1 MTLAPAACPRSGAP
15 QSLPAGSPADAL
27 RALYRQAPAMLVG
40 DAFGLGLVLM
50 AFGGY
55 SSRRV
60 LLAWVGAFSIIW
72 ALRLLHYL
80 RWTRRGPA
88 DEQRLHAWRRSWGL
102 LVLVHGALW
111 AAAVWLFWGR
121 GPLAHT
127 TVLLLVLYSFC
138 LASVQLLASQRG
150 LFLAYNGLVLGA
162 TVLRVASDDSLDGHL
177 ELAAVVASLFVVTW
191 VMARAHG
198 SALHEAIRLKART
211 DELAG
216 QLRVEKAE
224 AEAARRAA
232 EAASRAKTQ
241 FFAAAS
247 HDLRQPLH
255 AMSLYVEALQQRPH
269 EPEVAALVQGVDAS
283 VRALDELFGELLDL
297 TRLDS
302 GGIEPRPRPL
312 AMQPLFARL
321 RLHFEPLAEHKR
333 LVLRFR
339 GAQHAAFAD
348 PVLVERVLH
357 NLLGNAIRYTERG
370 GVLVACRRRGG
381 RLLLQ
386 VWDTGVGIDA
396 QHLPRVFDEFFQVRG
411 MAPALQRRG
420 LGLGLAIVRRLGVLI
435 GSEVRVCSRPG
446 RGSVFSLSL
455 PLRQGAAQ
463 PEQTEKV

>member
-1 MTLAPAACPRSGAP
+1 
-15 QSLPAGSPADAL
+15 
-27 RALYRQAPAMLVG
+27 MLVG
-40 DAFGLGLVLM
+40 DAFGLALVLM
-50 AFGGY
+50 AFGGVA
-55 SSRRV
+55 SRRL
-60 LLAWVGAFSIIW
+60 LLAWAGAFSIVW

-80 RWTRRGPA
+80 RWTRRGAA
-88 DEQRLHAWRRSWGL
+88 DDQRLHAWRRSWGL

-111 AAAVWLFWGR
+111 ADAVWLFWGR
-121 GPLAHT
+121 GPASHT

-138 LASVQLLASQRG
+138 VASVQLLASQRR

-198 SALHEAIRLKART
+198 SALHEAIRLKTRT
-211 DELAG
+211 DELAA

-224 AEAARRAA
+224 ADAARRAA

-255 AMSLYVEALQQRPH
+255 AMSLYVQALQQRPH
-269 EPEVAALVQGVDAS
+269 EPEVAALVSGIDAS
-283 VRALDELFGELLDL
+283 VQALDDLFGELLDL

-302 GGIEPRPRPL
+302 GGVEPRPRPL

-321 RLHFEPLAEHKR
+321 RVHFEPLADQKR
-333 LVLRFR
+333 LRLRFR
-339 GAQHAAFAD
+339 GEQHTAFAD

-370 GVLVACRRRGG
+370 GVLVVCRCRGAG
-381 RLLLQ
+381 LLLQ

-396 QHLPRVFDEFFQVRG
+396 QYLPHVFDEFFQVR
-411 MAPALQRRG
+411 AVVPPPQRRG
-420 LGLGLAIVRRLGVLI
+420 LGLGLSIVRRLGVLI
-435 GSEVRVCSRPG
+435 GSQVRVCSRPG

-455 PLRQGAAQ
+455 PARHGAAQ
-463 PEQTEKV
+463 PEAAERV